1 MHLTTIIGLSESV
14 KDSEYYQSKKRSSDK
29 AILLDKCNWFVSRII
44 ALVFSEKIDDKESK
58 HKWRNIPSITLK
70 RYLGASHYKD
80 ILGLLRELDYIEVN
94 GSYSTTRFTK
104 SFRLTQK
111 AFSKGMTYYTID
123 SNSFKKTLE
132 TQAKRRAE
140 VINSNPIF
148 KKLYDNLLKIK
159 SFKENFFSMAP
170 TWSSGK
176 VKYIEVDGMLIDQI
190 DDRWTD
196 TLRYESYFLYY
207 SNLQRLVD
215 IDNLVDLNSLQ
226 VCYSPK
232 IVDTG
237 RVYYPMVNV
246 PRLVREY
253 LITKDERPLY
263 EVDMTSAQPSILF
276 LEYLNSKVNYQAEG
290 PQFISGETKLI
301 LGLLLRGEVYK
312 YIQTNSS
319 FFGEMKYD
327 ALKKAVLTTLNDK
340 SKPNNP
346 NNIHLKRLFPGFM
359 SWVNDIKKKHGY
371 KRVSFIG
378 QSTEAKIFV
387 HVYRSIPS
395 NFLSLLIH
403 DCVITTE
410 EGVEPIKSLLI
421 KRVKELYPLILGADL
436 DLDKLFKTKRITIE
450 HQNRESVRYLKFTE
464 EMIEDLKDLL

>member
-1 MHLTTIIGLSESV
+1 MEVWQRKIIERDGKL
-14 KDSEYYQSKKRSSDK
+14 
-29 AILLDKCNWFVSRII
+29 
-44 ALVFSEKIDDKESK
+44 ID
-58 HKWRNIPSITLK
+58 NT
-70 RYLGASHYKD
+70 
-80 ILGLLRELDYIEVN
+80 EVN
-94 GSYSTTRFTK
+94 HLRLERYS
-104 SFRLTQK
+104 
-111 AFSKGMTYYTID
+111 
-123 SNSFKKTLE
+123 
-132 TQAKRRAE
+132 
-140 VINSNPIF
+140 
-148 KKLYDNLLKIK
+148 LYH
-159 SFKENFFSMAP
+159 
-170 TWSSGK
+170 
-176 VKYIEVDGMLIDQI
+176 
-190 DDRWTD
+190 
-196 TLRYESYFLYY
+196 

-253 LITKDERPLY
+253 LITKDDRPLY

-276 LEYLNSKVNYQAEG
+276 LEYLNSKVNYKAEG

-327 ALKKAVLTTLNDK
+327 ALKQAVLTTLNDE
-340 SKPNNP
+340 SKPKNR
-346 NNIHLKRLFPGFM
+346 NNIQLKRLFPGFM
-359 SWVNDIKKKHGY
+359 SWVNNIKKKHGY

-450 HQNRESVRYLKFTE
+450 HQNRESVRYRKFSE

>member
-1 MHLTTIIGLSESV
+1 MHLTTIVGLIESV

-29 AILLDKCNWFVSRII
+29 AILLDKCNWFVSRILS
-44 ALVFSEKIDDKESK
+44 LVFSEKIEDKESK

-70 RYLGASHYKD
+70 RYLGASHYKG
-80 ILGLLRELDYIEVN
+80 ILGLLIELDYIEVN

-111 AFSKGMTYYTID
+111 AFSKGMTHVTVE

-140 VINSNPIF
+140 AINSNPLF
-148 KKLYDNLLKIK
+148 KKLYDSLLEIK
-159 SFKENFFSMAP
+159 SFEEPFTSMMP
-170 TWSSGK
+170 DWSSGK
-176 VKYIEVDGMLIDQI
+176 DKIIERDGMLINN
-190 DDRWTD
+190 TEVNH
-196 TLRYESYFLYY
+196 LRIERYSLYH

-253 LITKDERPLY
+253 LITKDDRPLY

-301 LGLLLRGEVYK
+301 LGLLLTGGIYN
-312 YIQTNSS
+312 YIKTNSS
-319 FFGEMKYD
+319 FFGKMKYA
-327 ALKKAVLTTLNDK
+327 ALKQAVLTTLNDK
-340 SKPNNP
+340 SKPKNP
-346 NNIHLKRLFPGFM
+346 NNIQLKILFPGFM

-387 HVYRSIPS
+387 HVYSSIPS
-395 NFLSLLIH
+395 TFLSLLIH

-410 EGVEPIKSLLI
+410 EGVGPIKSLLI

-450 HQNRESVRYLKFTE
+450 HQNRESVRYRKFTE
-464 EMIEDLKDLL
+464 EMIEDLL

>member
-1 MHLTTIIGLSESV
+1 MHLTTIVGLSESV

-44 ALVFSEKIDDKESK
+44 ALILSEKIDDKSSK

-70 RYLGASHYKD
+70 RYLGTSHYKG
-80 ILGLLRELDYIEVN
+80 ILGLLIKLDYIEVN
-94 GSYSTTRFTK
+94 GSYSTTRFPK

-111 AFSKGMTYYTID
+111 AFSKGMTHVTVE

-140 VINSNPIF
+140 AINSNPLF
-148 KKLYDNLLKIK
+148 KKLYDSLLRIK
-159 SFKENFFSMAP
+159 SFEEPFTSMMP
-170 TWSSGK
+170 DWRSGK
-176 VKYIEVDGMLIDQI
+176 SKIIEGDGELIDN
-190 DDRWTD
+190 TEVSH
-196 TLRYESYFLYY
+196 LRLERYSLYH
-207 SNLQRLVD
+207 SNLQMLVD

-232 IVDTG
+232 IVDSG
-237 RVYYPMVNV
+237 RVYYPMVNI
-246 PRLVREY
+246 PRLVRQY
-253 LITKDERPLY
+253 LITKDDRPLY

-276 LEYLNSKVNYQAEG
+276 LEYLNSKVNYQAEE

-301 LGLLLRGEVYK
+301 LGLLLAGGIYH

-319 FFGEMKYD
+319 FFGKMKYD
-327 ALKKAVLTTLNDK
+327 ALKQAVLTTLNDE
-340 SKPNNP
+340 SKPKNP
-346 NNIHLKRLFPGFM
+346 NNIELKRLFPGFM
-359 SWVNDIKKKHGY
+359 SWVNNIKKKYGY
-371 KRVSFIG
+371 KKVSFIG

-410 EGVEPIKSLLI
+410 EGVKPIKSLLI

-450 HQNRESVRYLKFTE
+450 HQNRESVRYQKFSE

>member
-1 MHLTTIIGLSESV
+1 MHLTTIVGLSESV

-29 AILLDKCNWFVSRII
+29 AILLDKCNWFVSRILS
-44 ALVFSEKIDDKESK
+44 LVFSEKIEDKESK

-70 RYLGASHYKD
+70 RYLGTSHYTG
-80 ILGLLRELDYIEVN
+80 ILGLLKELDYIEVN
-94 GSYSTTRFTK
+94 DRYFKDRFTK
-104 SFRLTQK
+104 SYRLTQTV
-111 AFSKGMTYYTID
+111 FSKGMVHVTVE

-140 VINSNPIF
+140 AINSNPLF
-148 KKLYDNLLKIK
+148 KKLYDSLLEIK
-159 SFKENFFSMAP
+159 SFEEPFTSMMP
-170 TWSSGK
+170 DWRSGK
-176 VKYIEVDGMLIDQI
+176 DKIIERDGMLIDN
-190 DDRWTD
+190 TEVNH
-196 TLRYESYFLYY
+196 LRLERYFVYY

-232 IVDTG
+232 IVDSG

-253 LITKDERPLY
+253 LITKDDRPLY

-276 LEYLNSKVNYQAEG
+276 LEYLNSKMNYQAEG

-301 LGLLLRGEVYK
+301 LGLLLTGGIYN

-319 FFGEMKYD
+319 FFGKMKYD
-327 ALKKAVLTTLNDK
+327 ALKQAVLTTLNAEWGPK
-340 SKPNNP
+340 KR

-359 SWVNDIKKKHGY
+359 SWVNNIKKKHGY

-410 EGVEPIKSLLI
+410 EGVGPIKSLLI
-421 KRVKELYPLILGADL
+421 KRVKELYPLILGEDL

-450 HQNRESVRYLKFTE
+450 HQNRESVRYRKFSE

>member
-1 MHLTTIIGLSESV
+1 MHLTTIVGLIESV

-44 ALVFSEKIDDKESK
+44 ALVFSEKIEDKESK

-70 RYLGASHYKD
+70 RYLGASHYKG
-80 ILGLLRELDYIEVN
+80 ILGLLIELDYIEVN

-111 AFSKGMTYYTID
+111 AFSKGMTHVTVE

-140 VINSNPIF
+140 AINSNPLF
-148 KKLYDNLLKIK
+148 KKLYDSLLEIK
-159 SFKENFFSMAP
+159 SFEEPFTSMMP
-170 TWSSGK
+170 DWRSGK
-176 VKYIEVDGMLIDQI
+176 DKIIERDGKLIDN
-190 DDRWTD
+190 TEVNH
-196 TLRYESYFLYY
+196 LRLERYSLYH
-207 SNLQRLVD
+207 SNLQMLVD

-232 IVDTG
+232 IVDSG

-253 LITKDERPLY
+253 LITKDDRPLY

-276 LEYLNSKVNYQAEG
+276 LEYLNSKVSYGAEG

-301 LGLLLRGEVYK
+301 LGLLLRGEIYK

-319 FFGEMKYD
+319 FFGKMKYD
-327 ALKKAVLTTLNDK
+327 ALKQAVLTTLNDE
-340 SKPNNP
+340 SKPKKR

-359 SWVNDIKKKHGY
+359 SWVNNIKKKHGY

-450 HQNRESVRYLKFTE
+450 HQNRESVRYRKFSE

>member
-1 MHLTTIIGLSESV
+1 MHLTTIVGLSESV

-44 ALVFSEKIDDKESK
+44 ALILSEKIDDKSSK
-58 HKWRNIPSITLK
+58 QKWRNIPSITLK
-70 RYLGASHYKD
+70 RYLGTSHYKG
-80 ILGLLRELDYIEVN
+80 ILGLLIKLDYIEVN
-94 GSYSTTRFTK
+94 GSYSTTRFPK
-104 SFRLTQK
+104 SFRLTQT
-111 AFSKGMTYYTID
+111 AFSKGMTHVTVE

-140 VINSNPIF
+140 AINSNPLF
-148 KKLYDNLLKIK
+148 KKLYDSLLRIK
-159 SFKENFFSMAP
+159 SFEEPFTSMMP
-170 TWSSGK
+170 DWRSGK
-176 VKYIEVDGMLIDQI
+176 SKIIEGDGELIDN
-190 DDRWTD
+190 TEVSH
-196 TLRYESYFLYY
+196 LRLERYSLYH
-207 SNLQRLVD
+207 SNLQMLVD

-232 IVDTG
+232 IVDSG
-237 RVYYPMVNV
+237 RVYYPMVHI
-246 PRLVREY
+246 PRLVREF
-253 LITKDERPLY
+253 LITKDDRPLY

-276 LEYLNSKVNYQAEG
+276 LEYLNSKVNYKAEG

-301 LGLLLRGEVYK
+301 LGLLLRGEIYK

-319 FFGEMKYD
+319 FFGKMKYD
-327 ALKKAVLTTLNDK
+327 VLKQAVLTTLNAEWGPK
-340 SKPNNP
+340 KRNNKE
-346 NNIHLKRLFPGFM
+346 LKRLFPGFM
-359 SWVNDIKKKHGY
+359 SWVNNIKKKYGY

-410 EGVEPIKSLLI
+410 EGVGPIKSLLI

-450 HQNRESVRYLKFTE
+450 HQNRESVRYRKFSE

>member
-44 ALVFSEKIDDKESK
+44 ALVFSEKIEDMESIQQY
-58 HKWRNIPSITLK
+58 RNIHSIILK
-70 RYLGASHYKD
+70 RYLGTSHYKG
-80 ILGLLRELDYIEVN
+80 ILGLLIELDYIEVN
-94 GSYSTTRFTK
+94 GSYSTTRFPK

-111 AFSKGMTYYTID
+111 AFSKGMTHVTVE

-140 VINSNPIF
+140 AINSNPLF
-148 KKLYDNLLKIK
+148 KKLYDSLLRIK
-159 SFKENFFSMAP
+159 SFEESFTSMMP
-170 TWSSGK
+170 DWRSGK
-176 VKYIEVDGMLIDQI
+176 DKIIERDGKLIDN
-190 DDRWTD
+190 TEVNH
-196 TLRYESYFLYY
+196 LRLERYSLYH
-207 SNLQRLVD
+207 SSLQMLVD

-232 IVDTG
+232 IVASG
-237 RVYYPMVNV
+237 RVYYPMVNI
-246 PRLVREY
+246 PRLVRQY
-253 LITKDERPLY
+253 LITKDDRPLY

-276 LEYLNSKVNYQAEG
+276 LEYLNSKVNYKAEG

-340 SKPNNP
+340 SKPKNP
-346 NNIHLKRLFPGFM
+346 NNIQLKRLFPGFM
-359 SWVNDIKKKHGY
+359 SWVNDIKKKHGH

-387 HVYRSIPS
+387 HVYSSIPS
-395 NFLSLLIH
+395 TFLSLLIH

-450 HQNRESVRYLKFTE
+450 HQNRESVRYRKFTE